1 MELQIQDLVS
11 SIRKEGVEAANAE
24 AEAIIA
30 EAKKKA
36 DSIVSTA
43 KNEAQQ
49 YKDAAEKEINILKE
63 SAEVSAEQAKRDA
76 VLAFKTEIQKE
87 FEKILKADIGK
98 ELSGKGLGK
107 LISAAVAGENVADC
121 VAEVA
126 EVSDALKSEL
136 AKEIKDG
143 LEIRPTKGVQAGF
156 RLAAKD
162 GSGYFDVSD
171 DGIMEM
177 LMPYFRDL
185 DFS

>member
-24 AEAIIA
+24 AEAILA

-49 YKDAAEKEINILKE
+49 YKDTAEKEINILKE

-76 VLAFKTEIQKE
+76 VLAFKTEIQGE
-87 FEKILKADIGK
+87 FEKILKTKIGK
-98 ELSGKGLGK
+98 ELSGDGLGK
-107 LISAAVAGENVADC
+107 LIRAAVAGENVADC

-143 LEIRPTKGVQAGF
+143 LEIKPTKGVQTGF
-156 RLAAKD
+156 RLASKD
-162 GSGYFDVSD
+162 GSGYFDCSD

-185 DFS
+185 DFQ